1 MERRT
6 FLKTVAAGG
15 AAALNFLYPGL
26 TNVVGAASGNLEP
39 AAVEDPFPERD
50 PNFAGG
56 RVVEKTGDGI
66 ILAAGDEIRAVRMSA
81 DALVWKEFE
90 GVPHSEILLGD
101 YMDVRG
107 TALADGTLLAKNVWI
122 NIGRTDGKVDM
133 LLPTGLQM
141 MSIKGVQRTLEL
153 SKALEVVQIQDGKEL
168 VSSLASLVPGTTFGA
183 VGLLLPDGGFRATR
197 IWIWPQ
203 A

>member
-6 FLKTVAAGG
+6 FLKTVAAGS

-26 TNVVGAASGNLEP
+26 TNVVGAASGN
-39 AAVEDPFPERD
+39 VEQTVVDDPFPERD

-66 ILAAGDEIRAVRMSA
+66 ILAGGDEIRAVRMPA
-81 DALVWKEFE
+81 DAAVWKEFE
-90 GVPHSEILLGD
+90 GVPHSEILIGD

-107 TALADGTLLAKNVWI
+107 TALPDGTLLAKNVWI
-122 NIGRTDGKVDM
+122 NIGRTDGKVDL

-141 MSIKGVQRTLEL
+141 TTIKGVQRTLEL
-153 SKALEVVQIQDGKEL
+153 SSALEVVKIQEGGE
-168 VSSLASLVPGTTFGA
+168 VASSLASLVPGTAFGA
-183 VGLLLPDGGFRATR
+183 VGLLLPNGGFRATR